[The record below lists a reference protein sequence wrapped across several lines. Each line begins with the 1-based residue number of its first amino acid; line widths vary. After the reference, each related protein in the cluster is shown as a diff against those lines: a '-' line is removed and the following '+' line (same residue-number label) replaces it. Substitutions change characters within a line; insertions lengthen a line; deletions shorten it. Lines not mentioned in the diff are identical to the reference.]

1 MTKNCQARCSLFGI
15 CKQNRSCKEGQS
27 FDPQPNPTQCR
38 PGLWPGDPADLG
50 CSTFWNTN
58 AYTEY
63 SVATVCG
70 MTDWPVTRDST
81 QMKAGDQLWPKWPNG
96 LVIYLWLLVAAAL
109 TSFFRFQPL
118 DRTDGPQT
126 ATSSTTDRHQQCCRR
141 SAVLLA
147 HGTPNSKSAVYYH
160 TAKILT
166 YNKILT
172 TTTISHTLQYYF
184 VYKRSIQTR
193 RRLVQVWHFVR
204 TNDKN
209 SIC

>member
-1 MTKNCQARCSLFGI
+1 MSTRRSLAGRPSRSRLFNVLKHKCIHWIFGSH
-15 CKQNRSCKEGQS
+15 CLRYDRLTR
-27 FDPQPNPTQCR
+27 DPR
-38 PGLWPGDPADLG
+38 LDPDK
-50 CSTFWNTN
+50 SR
-58 AYTEY
+58 
-63 SVATVCG
+63 
-70 MTDWPVTRDST
+70 WPVT
-81 QMKAGDQLWPKWPNG
+81 KFQLWPKWPNG

-118 DRTDGPQT
+118 DGTDGPQT

-147 HGTPNSKSAVYYH
+147 HGTHNSKSAVYYH

-172 TTTISHTLQYYF
+172 TSLQQFHTLQYYF